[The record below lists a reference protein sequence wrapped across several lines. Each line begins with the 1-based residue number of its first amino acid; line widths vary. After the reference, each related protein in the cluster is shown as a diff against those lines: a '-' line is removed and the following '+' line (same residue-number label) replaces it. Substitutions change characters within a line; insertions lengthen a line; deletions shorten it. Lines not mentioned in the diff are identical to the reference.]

1 MSFDTTQQGAHPV
14 TQMTPDTPADLDICE
29 QEPLAFSGQ
38 IQDVGG
44 LIATRPEDH
53 NVCYISDNLERWFDL
68 PQDPSRATLDSFFA
82 DNCDYFVHRQR
93 SIFNG
98 KHFLIANVLT
108 NRGVEGDLILSTGAS
123 LHVYEFEPKPAEDR
137 SKDEPGTADFV
148 VDPDKFSAAIAIEQI
163 IRRVHELTHFPKIM
177 LYQFVDGGAG
187 EVVAEL
193 SDKSLD
199 SYQGLRFPASDIPQ
213 IARAL
218 YIDNPFRLI
227 FDTRSAN
234 SAVTGLQ
241 PDCAERP
248 DLALSTLRSVSP
260 VHIEYLGNM
269 GVRSSVSFPV
279 VVMGRLWGLLAL
291 HAVEATTIPVSQRI
305 AVTELIEQQ
314 LARSLMNAKITE
326 EHSRFNNNA
335 ERLRLSARALIRISN
350 GETDCEIPA
359 GFFEL
364 ITCNAVCLVVN
375 DSLLHRD
382 PLITDAEAREIL
394 TVARQQATRNVF
406 STDSLLR
413 FMPQDD
419 DLRQRA
425 SGALYCSGGKRAGKS
440 TVEILWLRS
449 EQTHNINWA
458 GRPEKTRQMI
468 DGETRISP
476 RQSFESWS
484 AEIRGHSA
492 AWESSDLMI
501 ATKLMV
507 AVITESTS

>member
-1 MSFDTTQQGAHPV
+1 MPFDTPEQAAHPV
-14 TQMTPDTPADLDICE
+14 TESTPDIPADLDICE

-44 LIATRPEDH
+44 LIATRPGNQD
-53 NVCYISDNLERWFDL
+53 VCYLSDNLERWFAP
-68 PQDPSRATLDSFFA
+68 PQDPSRATLDAFFA

-123 LHVYEFEPKPAEDR
+123 LHVYEFEPKPADGR
-137 SKDEPGTADFV
+137 SGGEQGAAEFV
-148 VDPDKFSAAIAIEQI
+148 VDPDKFPAEIALEQI
-163 IRRVHELTHFPKIM
+163 IRRVQELTRFPKIM
-177 LYQFVDGGAG
+177 LYRFMDGGAG

-193 SDKSLD
+193 SNKSLD

-227 FDTRSAN
+227 FDTRCAS
-234 SAVTGLQ
+234 SAVTRLQ
-241 PDCAERP
+241 PDCAESP

-269 GVRSSVSFPV
+269 GVRSSASFPV
-279 VVMGRLWGLLAL
+279 MVMGRLWGLLAL
-291 HAVEATTIPVSQRI
+291 HALEATTIPVAQRI

-314 LARSLMNAKITE
+314 LARTLMNAKIIE
-326 EHSRFNNNA
+326 EHSRFNANA
-335 ERLRLSARALIRISN
+335 ERLRQSAEVLITIGS
-350 GETDCEIPA
+350 GETDCEIPS

-364 ITCNAVCLVVN
+364 IACNGVCLVAN
-375 DSLLHRD
+375 DSFVHRD
-382 PLITDAEAREIL
+382 PLVTDAEAREIL
-394 TVARQQATRNVF
+394 AIARQQAARNIF

-419 DLRQRA
+419 GLRRRA
-425 SGALYCSGGKRAGKS
+425 SGALYCSAKRTGKNR
-440 TVEILWLRS
+440 VEILWLRS

-458 GRPEKTRQMI
+458 GKPEKTSRII

-492 AWESSDLMI
+492 AWESSDIMI
-501 ATKLMV
+501 ATKLMA